1 MQINENRNISQTL
14 PRPPSL
20 LTNNRSSTK
29 ESISFS
35 KNNDI
40 YWTIQTRRS
49 KNDSADIQHQQDP
62 YATYERK
69 KTNKTNEL
77 SSFQSP
83 SAFSDS
89 KRNQNPFS
97 ISPIDPRNT
106 GGFNTS
112 TPSKTYERFDSPLKL
127 LTEDLSIKLKLQ
139 DGAKTSNT
147 SSPSSS
153 GRSTPLR
160 GILEPQAGR
169 KVVDS
174 KPESQTCSDRLGP
187 SKTTLMDF
195 KKLLLATSG
204 SKTLPVARPS
214 AVQQLKLVAQANKT
228 QAENLN
234 SSLNILEL
242 SGSPKTFANRRMN
255 RQGVNLISN
264 SSPKANMIKNNVSR
278 TGWRMNN
285 IRTNVMIS
293 AIPEANSEE
302 EISNN
307 LSEINKSANESL
319 IFEENIDMRQN
330 VFLKAEENNF
340 MKHEIQQKNKP
351 YFPSGQTR
359 AQILQNQR
367 KEFLMG
373 HSPTNNRAF
382 SSSNIT
388 ISPNNFSGSKKSP
401 SLETDL

>member
-1 MQINENRNISQTL
+1 MQINENSNISQTL
-14 PRPPSL
+14 PRPTSL
-20 LTNNRSSTK
+20 LTNNRSSKK

-49 KNDSADIQHQQDP
+49 KNDSADKKHPQDP
-62 YATYERK
+62 YSTYEES
-69 KTNKTNEL
+69 KTNKANEL
-77 SSFQSP
+77 SSFQTP
-83 SAFSDS
+83 TTLSDS
-89 KRNQNPFS
+89 KKNQNLSS
-97 ISPIDPRNT
+97 ISPIDPRNA

-112 TPSKTYERFDSPLKL
+112 TPSKIQEKFGSTSKSKSDDK
-127 LTEDLSIKLKLQ
+127 KLQ
-139 DGAKTSNT
+139 DGSKRSNT

-169 KVVDS
+169 FDN

-187 SKTTLMDF
+187 TKTTLMDF

-204 SKTLPVARPS
+204 STLPVARPS
-214 AVQQLKLVAQANKT
+214 AVQQLKLVAQANKIQT
-228 QAENLN
+228 ENLN

-255 RQGVNLISN
+255 RQGSNLISN
-264 SSPKANMIKNNVSR
+264 SSPKAHLIKNNVSR

-285 IRTNVMIS
+285 VRTNVMIS

-307 LSEINKSANESL
+307 ISEINQSANESV

-340 MKHEIQQKNKP
+340 MKHEIQQKSKP

-359 AQILQNQR
+359 AQILQTQR
-367 KEFLMG
+367 NEFLMG
-373 HSPTNNRAF
+373 HSPTNNRPF

-388 ISPNNFSGSKKSP
+388 RGPNNFIGSKKSP

>member
-14 PRPPSL
+14 PRPASL
-20 LTNNRSSTK
+20 LANNRSSTK

-40 YWTIQTRRS
+40 YWTIQTRKS
-49 KNDSADIQHQQDP
+49 KNDVRDDSNIITNP
-62 YATYERK
+62 YSSYDRA
-69 KTNKTNEL
+69 KTNQMNEL

-83 SAFSDS
+83 TI
-89 KRNQNPFS
+89 KNLNPFS
-97 ISPIDPRNT
+97 ISPIDPRNA

-112 TPSKTYERFDSPLKL
+112 TPSKVYERSESPLKL
-127 LTEDLSIKLKLQ
+127 LSEDLR
-139 DGAKTSNT
+139 DGAKRSNT

-160 GILEPQAGR
+160 GILEPQTGR
-169 KVVDS
+169 KIIDN

-204 SKTLPVARPS
+204 KVPVARPS
-214 AVQQLKLVAQANKT
+214 AVQQLKLVAQDNK
-228 QAENLN
+228 ARADNIN
-234 SSLNILEL
+234 SSLSILEL
-242 SGSPKTFANRRMN
+242 SGSPKTFANRRIN
-255 RQGVNLISN
+255 RQGGNLISN
-264 SSPKANMIKNNVSR
+264 SSPKANLTKTNLQR

-285 IRTNVMIS
+285 VRTNVMIS

-307 LSEINKSANESL
+307 SAEIKKTNEPL

-351 YFPSGQTR
+351 YFPTGQTR
-359 AQILQNQR
+359 AQILQLQR

-373 HSPTNNRAF
+373 HSPKTNNRTNVTTN
-382 SSSNIT
+382 SSN
-388 ISPNNFSGSKKSP
+388 FSETKKCP